1 MAPANV
7 LHQSPAAHAFAELG
21 CDVRTSRSIE
31 ELIAQTL
38 QLSRRF
44 IAHVGDIA
52 ELFDATIQ
60 VCLDLIEHR
69 T

>member
-1 MAPANV
+1 MPAANV
-7 LHQSPAAHAFAELG
+7 LHQGPASHGFPELG
-21 CDVRTSRSIE
+21 CHVCTSRRVE
-31 ELIAQTL
+31 KLIAQTL
-38 QLSRRF
+38 QLPCRF